1 MHVAAMNDTSN
12 KPMDEWEICPPGEL
26 QRLLGVQRRNRRA
39 QAVRRSVLTG
49 GAALFIAAATGVT
62 LSYLWPVDG
71 PATRGHLIAGV
82 YCDEVSREM
91 PDLIARRLKP
101 QRAEQLRRHVANC
114 PDCQRSMQQMGVKMP
129 LSLDGHHHH
138 RDGECPYC
146 NRASTLATIES
157 SRNLAA
163 FLNR

>member
-1 MHVAAMNDTSN
+1 MHVAAMNDTLINRWTNGKSARLVNCNACWAHSGGTVCISGTSFCSN
-12 KPMDEWEICPPGEL
+12 RW
-26 QRLLGVQRRNRRA
+26 
-39 QAVRRSVLTG
+39 
-49 GAALFIAAATGVT
+49 AALVIAAATGVT

-101 QRAEQLRRHVANC
+101 QRAEQLCRHVANC
-114 PDCQRSMQQMGVKMP
+114 PDCQRSLQQMGVKMP

-146 NRASTLATIES
+146 HRASTLATIES
-157 SRNLAA
+157 SRSLAA